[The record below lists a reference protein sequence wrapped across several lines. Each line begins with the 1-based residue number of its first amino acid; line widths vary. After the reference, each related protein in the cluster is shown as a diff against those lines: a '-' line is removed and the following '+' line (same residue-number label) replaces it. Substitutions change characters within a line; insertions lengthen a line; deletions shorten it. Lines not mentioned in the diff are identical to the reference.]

1 MAVKTFTTGEVLTAS
16 DTNTYLANSGLVY
29 VTTANATSGTTI
41 SVNSCYT
48 STYTNYRVIA
58 QGNVG
63 TGGEITMRFRASG
76 SDDSAA
82 NYKWG
87 RTYFRLD
94 NGASGVG
101 GSVTASECTIGLAV
115 ASTQF
120 FTVFDVF
127 SPQAATQTMWS
138 TQPYMEPN
146 TATTNSYLG
155 FAAGQK
161 NTTSQ
166 YDGMTLFFP
175 GTISSVTITI
185 MGYRK
190 A

>member
-16 DTNTYLANSGLVY
+16 DTNTYLNNGGLVY
-29 VTTANATSGTTI
+29 ITSTTATIGTSI

-63 TGGEITMRFRASG
+63 TGGEITMRLRTG
-76 SDDSAA
+76 ITDDSAA
-82 NYKWG
+82 TYKWG
-87 RTYFRLD
+87 RTYFRID

-101 GSVTASECTIGLAV
+101 GSVAASEATIGLAV

-127 SPQAATQTMWS
+127 NPQVATQTMWS
-138 TQPYMEPN
+138 TQPYVEPN
-146 TATTNSYLG
+146 TATSNSYLG

-166 YDGMTLFFP
+166 YDGISLFFP